1 MAINQGDIYWVELE
15 EPRGSEPAYKH
26 PHVVIQSNPFNFS
39 NINTVVLCALTTNL
53 KRGSSPGNVMLK
65 KNEAG
70 LPKKSVVNITQII
83 TVNKSDLK
91 EKIGQLSRSRVEEIL
106 EGLDI
111 LFKPKEAFRDR
122 QNFLRVDQYKKRH

>member
-15 EPRGSEPAYKH
+15 EPKGSDPGYKH
-26 PHVVIQSNPFNFS
+26 PHVVIQNNAFNFS

-53 KRGSSPGNVMLK
+53 TRASCPGNIMLK
-65 KNEAG
+65 KKEAG

-91 EKIGQLSRSRVEEIL
+91 EKIGQLSKSRVKEIIEGLEIL
-106 EGLDI
+106 L
-111 LFKPKEAFRDR
+111 KPKEI
-122 QNFLRVDQYKKRH
+122 FL

>member
-1 MAINQGDIYWVELE
+1 MALNQGEIYWVELDV
-15 EPRGSEPAYKH
+15 PKGSEPAYKH
-26 PHVVIQSNPFNFS
+26 PHVVIQNNAFNFS
-39 NINTVVLCALTTNL
+39 NINTVVLCALTSNL
-53 KRGSSPGNVMLK
+53 KRGACPGNVMLK

-91 EKIGQLSRSRVEEIL
+91 EKIGQLSGSRVKEIL

-111 LFKPKEAFRDR
+111 LFKPKDI
-122 QNFLRVDQYKKRH
+122 L

>member
-26 PHVVIQSNPFNFS
+26 PHVVIQNNAFNFS

-53 KRGSSPGNVMLK
+53 KRGSCPGNVMLR

-70 LPKKSVVNITQII
+70 LPKKSVVNITQVI

-91 EKIGQLSRSRVEEIL
+91 EKIGQLSGSRVKEIL
-106 EGLDI
+106 HGLDI
-111 LFKPKEAFRDR
+111 LFKPKDIF
-122 QNFLRVDQYKKRH
+122 